1 MDLPYSEEIA
11 FTMGQVPCEFQ
22 VDWPW
27 FIFQG
32 KIEGSSGCDLDVK
45 AAPDVIWH
53 IYSGQCCFKGE
64 GSIHLLSS
72 RHTSPPPGTGPL

>member
-11 FTMGQVPCEFQ
+11 LTMGQVPCEFQ

-27 FIFQG
+27 FIFQE
-32 KIEGSSGCDLDVK
+32 KFR

-53 IYSGQCCFKGE
+53 IYLGQYCFKGD
-64 GSIHLLSS
+64 GDMYLPSS
-72 RHTSPPPGTGPL
+72 GEIALTMGQVPCEF